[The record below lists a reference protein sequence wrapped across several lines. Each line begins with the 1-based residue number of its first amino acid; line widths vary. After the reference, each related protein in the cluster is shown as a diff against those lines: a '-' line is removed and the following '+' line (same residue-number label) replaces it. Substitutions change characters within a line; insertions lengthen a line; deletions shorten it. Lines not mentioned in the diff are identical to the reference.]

1 MARPKQADPK
11 RQYTVMM
18 KPDTVQEIDR
28 LAKKLDL
35 SRSQLMS
42 NLIQMGLDDARTL
55 EKSGALWVV
64 TAGKKAYQFFK
75 EQVKGMKGEASTEG

>member
-1 MARPKQADPK
+1 M
-11 RQYTVMM
+11 Y
-18 KPDTVQEIDR
+18 
-28 LAKKLDL
+28 
-35 SRSQLMS
+35 

-75 EQVKGMKGEASTEG
+75 EQVKGKKGEAPTEG

>member
-1 MARPKQADPK
+1 MARPKLQDPK
-11 RQYTVMM
+11 KQYTVML
-18 KPDTVQEIDR
+18 KPSTVQEIDR
-28 LAKKLDL
+28 LARKLDL

-75 EQVKGMKGEASTEG
+75 EQVKGKKGEAPTEG

>member
-1 MARPKQADPK
+1 MARPKLQDPK
-11 RQYTVMM
+11 KQYTVML
-18 KPDTVQEIDR
+18 KPSTVQEIDR
-28 LAKKLDL
+28 LARKLDL

-42 NLIQMGLDDARTL
+42 NLIQMGLDDARAL

-75 EQVKGMKGEASTEG
+75 EQLTEKKEQEPTGG